1 MTTNQVLLI
10 APSWIVREGLKPTLR
25 RLGVS
30 IAGEGDDFNE
40 AYANCAQAA
49 PPTIALVFVSR
60 SCSIDAGLDEL
71 RRASEAFR
79 GVKRVILADSIE
91 RSSIVA
97 ASQAG
102 IDALLPS
109 DLSSRMLTSSLQLV
123 LLNQKLFPTLPPI
136 AAGAVRGAATDA
148 PAAPPAQPLPRPAPR
163 PPLVDQPIPPTSPGP
178 PTSQV
183 IRLEDH
189 ASNSRPFATT
199 MSLVWNGAR
208 PASSNPHLAPAIS
221 EREWQIL
228 RCLVRGESNKSI
240 ARELGIAETTVKVHI
255 KSLLRKLCVSN
266 RTQAAIWLLKHHGDS
281 GEHFAKV
288 AEAGSVT

>member
-40 AYANCAQAA
+40 AYAHCAQAP

-60 SCSIDAGLDEL
+60 SCGIDAGLDEL

-136 AAGAVRGAATDA
+136 AIGPVREAATDVQ
-148 PAAPPAQPLPRPAPR
+148 AAPPAQPSPRPAPR
-163 PPLVDQPIPPTSPGP
+163 PPLVDQPILPTSPGP

-189 ASNSRPFATT
+189 TSNSRPFATT
-199 MSLVWNGAR
+199 MSLVWGGR

-221 EREWQIL
+221 EREWQVL

-288 AEAGSVT
+288 AEAGSIT

>member
-1 MTTNQVLLI
+1 MTTDQVLLI
-10 APSWIVREGLKPTLR
+10 APSWILREGLKPTLR

-60 SCSIDAGLDEL
+60 SSGIDAGLDEL

-102 IDALLPS
+102 IDALLSS

-136 AAGAVRGAATDA
+136 AAGPVREAATDA
-148 PAAPPAQPLPRPAPR
+148 PPVQPLPRPALR
-163 PPLVDQPIPPTSPGP
+163 PPLTDLPVPPTSFGP

-189 ASNSRPFATT
+189 ASIPRLFPTT

-221 EREWQIL
+221 ERESQIL

-266 RTQAAIWLLKHHGDS
+266 RTQAAIWMLKQDS
-281 GEHFAKV
+281 DNGEHFAKV

>member
-1 MTTNQVLLI
+1 MTTDQVLLI
-10 APSWIVREGLKPTLR
+10 APSWILREGLKPTLR

-49 PPTIALVFVSR
+49 PPTIALVFVGRPSG
-60 SCSIDAGLDEL
+60 IDAGLDEL
-71 RRASEAFR
+71 RRANEAFR
-79 GVKRVILADSIE
+79 GVKRVILADGIE
-91 RSSIVA
+91 RSGIVA

-102 IDALLPS
+102 IDALLSS

-136 AAGAVRGAATDA
+136 TASPVREAATDA
-148 PAAPPAQPLPRPAPR
+148 PPLQPLPRPALR
-163 PPLVDQPIPPTSPGP
+163 PPLTDLPVP

-189 ASNSRPFATT
+189 ASIPRLFPTT
-199 MSLVWNGAR
+199 TSLVWNGAR

-221 EREWQIL
+221 ERESQIL

-266 RTQAAIWLLKHHGDS
+266 RTQAAIWMLKQDS
-281 GEHFAKV
+281 DNGEHFAKV
-288 AEAGSVT
+288 AEAGSIT